1 MPHFFKRMLGAATV
15 VLGTLA
21 ALPAHAGPYSNM
33 YVFGDSLSDSG
44 SLQILSN
51 GAFPN
56 LADGPYFAGR
66 YSNGPVWVEKLAASL
81 GLANDAKP
89 WLLGGKN
96 YAIAGA
102 RTGAVS
108 NPGDPPGVLAQLG
121 GIWAAAPGTAD
132 PKALYIV
139 VGGGNDMRDA
149 RTAFI
154 GTSAAAQAGR
164 HAAAQAAANNMIQ
177 ALGFL
182 NLAGAKHVLISNLPN
197 LGGTPEAFL
206 LNSQM
211 PGILA
216 SSLDVSNRFNA
227 LMWSVYNAGVGMG
240 LDMDLLNLAG
250 VGELLTTDALTNNG
264 AKFGITNVSAPCTG
278 FAFSVA
284 LGGTACSVSLFSDV
298 LHPSAAAHQII
309 ATAALGLVPEP
320 AAVLLVATA
329 LGALVVTRRRA

>member
-1 MPHFFKRMLGAATV
+1 
-15 VLGTLA
+15 
-21 ALPAHAGPYSNM
+21 
-33 YVFGDSLSDSG
+33 
-44 SLQILSN
+44 
-51 GAFPN
+51 
-56 LADGPYFAGR
+56 
-66 YSNGPVWVEKLAASL
+66 
-81 GLANDAKP
+81 
-89 WLLGGKN
+89 
-96 YAIAGA
+96 
-102 RTGAVS
+102 
-108 NPGDPPGVLAQLG
+108 
-121 GIWAAAPGTAD
+121 
-132 PKALYIV
+132 
-139 VGGGNDMRDA
+139 
-149 RTAFI
+149 
-154 GTSAAAQAGR
+154 
-164 HAAAQAAANNMIQ
+164 
-177 ALGFL
+177 
-182 NLAGAKHVLISNLPN
+182 
-197 LGGTPEAFL
+197 
-206 LNSQM
+206 M